1 MERAGRL
8 SLPVG
13 LTNNS
18 DTIFALSSAPGR
30 AGIAVLRVSGPAVA
44 AAIEALT
51 GQASPPPRQACLRAF
66 RSPSGAVIDR
76 GLLLWFPGPKSFTGE
91 DLAELQVHG
100 GRAVVQGLLDALAA
114 QQGCRIALAG
124 EFTRRAFEAGK
135 LDLAE
140 VEGLADLIAAETEA
154 QRSQALRQAD
164 GSLSRQV
171 DLWAQSLTRALAHVE
186 AEIEFPD
193 EAIGEDIDPQ
203 IKNNVA
209 EVERDIEAA
218 LADRGVG
225 ERLREGFS
233 AVLLGAPNVGK
244 SSLMN
249 RLAARDVAI
258 VSEEAG
264 TTRDVIEVSFD
275 LGGYPLTLADTAGLR
290 SAAEAES
297 VGAVEREGMRRSLSR
312 SESADI
318 TIEVRD
324 ATEDM
329 EAVQTAIGG
338 GDSSRLIVL
347 NKSDLLSTESACLCD
362 AGDLIAVSAKT
373 GAGLDRLVD
382 ALKERLRDLSDRGQS
397 SPLITRARHRQ
408 ALDDCRAALAR
419 GQGAG
424 SPELLAEDLRLALRA
439 LGRIVGRVDVEDVLD
454 VVFRDFC
461 IGK

>member
-1 MERAGRL
+1 M
-8 SLPVG
+8 
-13 LTNNS
+13 
-18 DTIFALSSAPGR
+18 
-30 AGIAVLRVSGPAVA
+30 
-44 AAIEALT
+44 
-51 GQASPPPRQACLRAF
+51 
-66 RSPSGAVIDR
+66 
-76 GLLLWFPGPKSFTGE
+76 
-91 DLAELQVHG
+91 
-100 GRAVVQGLLDALAA
+100 DALAA
-114 QQGCRIALAG
+114 QPGCRIALAG

-154 QRSQALRQAD
+154 QRSQAQRQAE

-171 DLWAQSLTRALAHVE
+171 ELWAESLTRALAHVE

-203 IKNNVA
+203 IKNIVA
-209 EVERDIEAA
+209 EAEREIGAA

-264 TTRDVIEVSFD
+264 TTRDVIEVSLD

-290 SAAEAES
+290 SAAEAEA

-312 SESADI
+312 AESADL
-318 TIEVRD
+318 TIEVVD
-324 ATEDM
+324 AGQGM
-329 EAVQTAIGG
+329 ETVQSVEEGG
-338 GDSSRLIVL
+338 EPGRLIVL
-347 NKSDLLSTESACLCD
+347 NKVDLLSTESGCLCED
-362 AGDLIAVSAKT
+362 DQVIAVSAKT
-373 GAGLDRLVD
+373 GEGIDGLVN
-382 ALKERLRDLSDRGQS
+382 ALKDRLRDLSNSGRS

-408 ALDDCRAALAR
+408 ALADCQAALAR
-419 GQGAG
+419 GQAAA

-439 LGRIVGRVDVEDVLD
+439 LGGIVGRVDVEDVLD

>member
-1 MERAGRL
+1 MN
-8 SLPVG
+8 
-13 LTNNS
+13 LTTDN

-30 AGIAVLRVSGPAVA
+30 AGIAVLRVSGPTTA
-44 AAIEALT
+44 AAVEALT
-51 GQASPPPRQACLRAF
+51 GQAPPPPRQACLRAF
-66 RSPSGAVIDR
+66 RSPAGAVIDR

-114 QQGCRIALAG
+114 QPGCRIALAG

-171 DLWAQSLTRALAHVE
+171 EQWTQSLTRALAHVE

-203 IKNNVA
+203 ISNIVA
-209 EVERDIEAA
+209 EAEREIEAA

-264 TTRDVIEVSFD
+264 TTRDVIEVSLD

-312 SESADI
+312 AESADL
-318 TIEVRD
+318 TIQVFD
-324 ATEDM
+324 AGQGM
-329 EAVQTAIGG
+329 ATAQSGEGG
-338 GDSSRLIVL
+338 GEPGRLIVL
-347 NKSDLLSTESACLCD
+347 NKVDLLSTESACLCE
-362 AGDLIAVSAKT
+362 GDQVIAVSAKT
-373 GAGLDRLVD
+373 GEGLDRLVE
-382 ALKERLRDLSDRGQS
+382 ALQVQLRDLSDSGRT

-408 ALDDCRAALAR
+408 ALTDCQAALAR

>member
-1 MERAGRL
+1 M
-8 SLPVG
+8 
-13 LTNNS
+13 TNNS
-18 DTIFALSSAPGR
+18 DTIFALSSASGR
-30 AGIAVLRVSGPAVA
+30 AGVAVLRVSGPAARGAV
-44 AAIEALT
+44 EALT
-51 GQASPPPRQACLRAF
+51 GQAPPPPRQACLRAF
-66 RSPSGAVIDR
+66 RSSSGAVIDR

-100 GRAVVQGLLDALAA
+100 SRAVVQGLLDALAA
-114 QQGCRIALAG
+114 QPGCRIALAG

-154 QRSQALRQAD
+154 QRSQALRQAE
-164 GSLSRQV
+164 GNLSRQV
-171 DLWAQSLTRALAHVE
+171 DFWAESLTRALAHVE

-203 IKNNVA
+203 IKNIVA
-209 EVERDIEAA
+209 EAEREIEAA

-264 TTRDVIEVSFD
+264 TTRDVIEVSLD

-312 SESADI
+312 AESADI

-329 EAVQTAIGG
+329 EAVQTTIGR
-338 GDSSRLIVL
+338 GDSSRLVVL

-362 AGDLIAVSAKT
+362 SGDVIAVSAKT

-382 ALKERLRDLSDRGQS
+382 TLKGRLRALSDRGQS

-419 GQGAG
+419 GQGAA

>member
-1 MERAGRL
+1 MTTDNE
-8 SLPVG
+8 
-13 LTNNS
+13 
-18 DTIFALSSAPGR
+18 TIFALSSAPGR
-30 AGIAVLRVSGPAVA
+30 AGIAVLRVSGPAA
-44 AAIEALT
+44 AAAVEVLT
-51 GQASPPPRQACLRAF
+51 GQAMPAPRQACLRAF
-66 RSPSGAVIDR
+66 RSPAGAVIDR
-76 GLLLWFPGPKSFTGE
+76 GLLLWFPGPRSFTGE

-114 QQGCRIALAG
+114 QPGCRIALAG

-140 VEGLADLIAAETEA
+140 VEGLADLIAAETEV

-171 DLWAQSLTRALAHVE
+171 GRWTESLTRALAHVE

-203 IKNNVA
+203 ISNIVA
-209 EVERDIEAA
+209 EAEREIEAA

-264 TTRDVIEVSFD
+264 TTRDVIEVSLD

-297 VGAVEREGMRRSLSR
+297 VSAVEREGMRRSLSR
-312 SESADI
+312 AESADLA
-318 TIEVRD
+318 IEVID
-324 ATEDM
+324 AGQGM
-329 EAVQTAIGG
+329 ETVQSVEGG
-338 GDSSRLIVL
+338 GEPGRLIVL
-347 NKSDLLSTESACLCD
+347 NKVDLLSTESAGLCEAD
-362 AGDLIAVSAKT
+362 QVIAVSAKT
-373 GAGLDRLVD
+373 GEGFDRLVE
-382 ALKERLRDLSDRGQS
+382 ALQERLRALSDSGRS

-408 ALDDCRAALAR
+408 ALADCQAALAR
-419 GQGAG
+419 GQGAE

>member
-1 MERAGRL
+1 MTTDNE
-8 SLPVG
+8 
-13 LTNNS
+13 
-18 DTIFALSSAPGR
+18 TIFALSSAPGR
-30 AGIAVLRVSGPAVA
+30 AGIAVLRVSGPAA
-44 AAIEALT
+44 AAAVEALT
-51 GQASPPPRQACLRAF
+51 GQAMPPPRQACLRAF
-66 RSPSGAVIDR
+66 RSPAGLVIDR

-114 QQGCRIALAG
+114 QLGCRIALAG

-140 VEGLADLIAAETEA
+140 VEGLADLIAAETEV
-154 QRSQALRQAD
+154 QRSQALRQVD

-171 DLWAQSLTRALAHVE
+171 GRWTESLTRALAHVE

-203 IKNNVA
+203 IGNIVA
-209 EVERDIEAA
+209 EAEREIEAA

-264 TTRDVIEVSFD
+264 TTRDVIEVSLD

-297 VGAVEREGMRRSLSR
+297 VSAVEREGMRRSLSR
-312 SESADI
+312 AESADLA
-318 TIEVRD
+318 IEVID
-324 ATEDM
+324 AGQGM
-329 EAVQTAIGG
+329 ETVQSVEGG
-338 GDSSRLIVL
+338 GGPGRLIVL
-347 NKSDLLSTESACLCD
+347 NKVDLLSTESAGLCEAD
-362 AGDLIAVSAKT
+362 QVIAVSAKT
-373 GAGLDRLVD
+373 GEGLDRLVD
-382 ALKERLRDLSDRGQS
+382 ALKDRLRDLSDSGRS

-408 ALDDCRAALAR
+408 ALADCQAALAR
-419 GQGAG
+419 GQGAE

>member
-1 MERAGRL
+1 MTT
-8 SLPVG
+8 S
-13 LTNNS
+13 S

-30 AGIAVLRVSGPAVA
+30 AGIAVLRVSGPATA
-44 AAIEALT
+44 AAVEALT
-51 GQASPPPRQACLRAF
+51 GQPLPPPRQASLRAF
-66 RSPSGAVIDR
+66 HSPGGEVIDR

-100 GRAVVQGLLDALAA
+100 GRAVVQGLLDALGA
-114 QQGCRIALAG
+114 QPGCRIAEAG

-164 GSLSRQV
+164 GSLSGQV
-171 DLWAQSLTRALAHVE
+171 EAWAQSLTRALAHVE

-193 EAIGEDIDPQ
+193 EAIDEDIDPQ
-203 IKNNVA
+203 IKEVVA
-209 EVERDIEAA
+209 QAERQIEAA

-264 TTRDVIEVSFD
+264 TTRDVIEVSLD

-290 SAAEAES
+290 SAAEVES
-297 VGAVEREGMRRSLSR
+297 VGAIEREGMRRSLER
-312 SESADI
+312 AESADL

-329 EAVQTAIGG
+329 ETVRIATEGLEAG
-338 GDSSRLIVL
+338 RFIVL
-347 NKSDLLSTESACLCD
+347 NKIDLSPTESACLCSS
-362 AGDLIAVSAKT
+362 GHVIAVSAKT
-373 GAGLDRLVD
+373 GEGLDRLIQ
-382 ALKERLRDLSDRGQS
+382 ALQDRLRDLSEIGKS
-397 SPLITRARHRQ
+397 SPVITRARHRL
-408 ALDDCRAALAR
+408 ALEDCRAALVR
-419 GQGAG
+419 GQGSD
-424 SPELLAEDLRLALRA
+424 SPELFAEDLRLALRA

>member
-1 MERAGRL
+1 M
-8 SLPVG
+8 
-13 LTNNS
+13 TNNS

-30 AGIAVLRVSGPAVA
+30 AGIAVLRVSGPAA
-44 AAIEALT
+44 AAAVEALT
-51 GQASPPPRQACLRAF
+51 GQAPPPPRQACLRAF
-66 RSPSGAVIDR
+66 RSPAGAVIDR

-100 GRAVVQGLLDALAA
+100 GRAVVQGLLDALAM
-114 QQGCRIALAG
+114 QRGCRIALAG

-154 QRSQALRQAD
+154 QRTQALRQAD

-203 IKNNVA
+203 IKDIVA
-209 EVERDIEAA
+209 ETEREIEAA

-264 TTRDVIEVSFD
+264 TTRDVIEVSLD

-312 SESADI
+312 AESADL
-318 TIEVRD
+318 TIEVVD
-324 ATEDM
+324 A
-329 EAVQTAIGG
+329 
-338 GDSSRLIVL
+338 GDSLERVQPAEGGEEPGRLTVL
-347 NKSDLLSTESACLCD
+347 NKVDLLSTESACLCQTD
-362 AGDLIAVSAKT
+362 GVIAVSAKT
-373 GAGLDRLVD
+373 GEGLDRLVD
-382 ALKERLRDLSDRGQS
+382 ALKVRLRNLSDKGRP

-419 GQGAG
+419 GQGAA

>member
-1 MERAGRL
+1 M
-8 SLPVG
+8 SQPSH
-13 LTNNS
+13 S

-30 AGIAVLRVSGPAVA
+30 AGVAVLRVSGPAVA
-44 AAIEALT
+44 AVVEALT
-51 GQASPPPRQACLRAF
+51 GQAPPPPRQACLRAF

-100 GRAVVQGLLDALAA
+100 GRAVVQGFLDTLGA
-114 QQGCRIALAG
+114 QPGRRIALAG
-124 EFTRRAFEAGK
+124 EFTRPAFDAGK

-164 GSLSRQV
+164 GSLSKQV

-193 EAIGEDIDPQ
+193 EAIRDDIDPQ
-203 IKNNVA
+203 IKDIVA
-209 EVERDIEAA
+209 EAEREIEAA

-264 TTRDVIEVSFD
+264 TTRDVIEVSLD

-312 SESADI
+312 AESADLA
-318 TIEVRD
+318 IEVLD
-324 ATEDM
+324 AEGDM
-329 EAVQTAIGG
+329 EAVQTVRRG
-338 GDSSRLIVL
+338 GDPGRLTVF
-347 NKSDLLSTESACLCD
+347 NKVDLLSTESACLCRAD
-362 AGDLIAVSAKT
+362 DVIAVSAKT
-373 GAGLDRLVD
+373 GVGLDRLVD
-382 ALKERLRDLSDRGQS
+382 ALKVRLRDLSDSGRS

-408 ALDDCRAALAR
+408 ALADCQAALAR

>member
-1 MERAGRL
+1 M
-8 SLPVG
+8 SQPSH
-13 LTNNS
+13 S

-30 AGIAVLRVSGPAVA
+30 AGIAVLRVSGPTSA

-51 GQASPPPRQACLRAF
+51 GQALPPPRQACLRAF
-66 RSPSGAVIDR
+66 RSPAGVVIDR

-100 GRAVVQGLLDALAA
+100 GRAVVQGLLDVLAA
-114 QQGCRIALAG
+114 QPQCRIALAG

-154 QRSQALRQAD
+154 QRTQALRQAD

-203 IKNNVA
+203 IKDIVA
-209 EVERDIEAA
+209 ETEREIEAA

-264 TTRDVIEVSFD
+264 TTRDVIEVSLD

-312 SESADI
+312 AESADL
-318 TIEVRD
+318 TIEVVD
-324 ATEDM
+324 AGESL
-329 EAVQTAIGG
+329 ERVQSAEGG
-338 GDSSRLIVL
+338 EEPGRLTVL
-347 NKSDLLSTESACLCD
+347 NKVDLLSTESACLCQTD
-362 AGDLIAVSAKT
+362 GVIAVSAKT
-373 GAGLDRLVD
+373 GEGLDRLVD
-382 ALKERLRDLSDRGQS
+382 ALKVRLRDLSDKGRS

-419 GQGAG
+419 GQGAA

>member
-1 MERAGRL
+1 M
-8 SLPVG
+8 
-13 LTNNS
+13 TNNS

-30 AGIAVLRVSGPAVA
+30 AGVAVLRVSGPAVA
-44 AAIEALT
+44 AAVEALT
-51 GQASPPPRQACLRAF
+51 GQAPPPPRQACLRAF

-114 QQGCRIALAG
+114 QRGCRIALAG

-154 QRSQALRQAD
+154 QRTQALRQAD
-164 GSLSRQV
+164 GNLSRQV

-193 EAIGEDIDPQ
+193 EAIDEDIDPQ
-203 IKNNVA
+203 IKNIVA
-209 EVERDIEAA
+209 EAEREIEAA

-264 TTRDVIEVSFD
+264 TTRDVIEVSLD

-297 VGAVEREGMRRSLSR
+297 VGAVEREGMRRSLAR
-312 SESADI
+312 AESADL

-329 EAVQTAIGG
+329 EAVQTAIGR

-347 NKSDLLSTESACLCD
+347 NKSDLLSTESACLCQAD
-362 AGDLIAVSAKT
+362 GAIAVSAKT

-382 ALKERLRDLSDRGQS
+382 ALKDRLRDLSDSGRS
-397 SPLITRARHRQ
+397 SPLITRSRHRQ

-419 GQGAG
+419 GQRAA
-424 SPELLAEDLRLALRA
+424 SPELLAEDLRLALRG